1 MTLAPRQIWQMLRKD
16 LLKIIFIIKGQQFS
30 ASLDNVLII
39 APHPDDEVL
48 GCGGMIADLTALGKR
63 TDVLFIT
70 EGAAS
75 HNGCCSVVESEV
87 GKQRRYLAFQ
97 ANAILGI
104 PKENLTFLDGKDG
117 KLPRE
122 GQADFN
128 AMAQNIARIIKDKAP
143 DAIFCP
149 HPLEGWSDHIA
160 ASELAGAAIALLPR
174 EKRPRL
180 YYYCVWFWYSLPLT
194 KALRIDWRKA
204 RLLNIQGQYS
214 VKEKA
219 INAYISALAPCGNPW
234 VGKLPKEFLRAFDWQ
249 KELFFE
255 A

>member
-1 MTLAPRQIWQMLRKD
+1 MLKQ
-16 LLKIIFIIKGQQFS
+16 LLKKQVVFTRQSLLRVFARMSVNRFAAPS
-30 ASLDNVLII
+30 ACLII

-117 KLPRE
+117 KLPRK

-128 AMAQNIARIIKDKAP
+128 AMAQNIARIIKDKVP

-160 ASELAGAAIALLPR
+160 ASELAGVAIALLPR